1 MFKYEPA
8 SGEGRVDA
16 VLMFNKLNG
25 MYISAINLAPEEY
38 CNIDTTFYTYR
49 IAKFDFVNDVVEGQ
63 LTLQEDG
70 TFSDDFKVIDKSEQ
84 KQVVNE
90 LQLNTAA
97 EYKITKRYPVIE
109 QVNVLSRAI
118 SKLAEQLGVEL
129 TELDE
134 MNDYIKLCLDVNAA
148 QKEFYR
154 ESPDVIYIT
163 DEERIESESRRFEG
177 GLHEAVGP
185 RTLTGGTIFKTGS
198 LQNR

>member
-8 SGEGRVDA
+8 NGEGRVDA

-38 CNIDTTFYTYR
+38 CNIDTNMYTYR
-49 IAKFDFVNDVVEGQ
+49 LAKFDFVNDIVEGQ

-70 TFSDDFKVIDKSEQ
+70 TFKDDFKVVDKTEQ

-118 SKLAEQLGVEL
+118 SKLAEQLGAEL

-154 ESPDVIYIT
+154 ESPDVIYVT
-163 DEERIESESRRFEG
+163 DEERIETESRRFEG
-177 GLHEAVGP
+177 GLHESVGP

>member
-38 CNIDTTFYTYR
+38 CNIDTTMYTYR
-49 IAKFDFVNDVVEGQ
+49 IAKFDFINDVVEGQ

-154 ESPDVIYIT
+154 ESPDVIYVT